1 MVEKLNLDKYIREM
15 RETNKKAWSKN
26 AEPD

>member
-1 MVEKLNLDKYIREM
+1 MIEKLNLGKYRREM
-15 RETNKKAWSKN
+15 RETTEKAWSKN